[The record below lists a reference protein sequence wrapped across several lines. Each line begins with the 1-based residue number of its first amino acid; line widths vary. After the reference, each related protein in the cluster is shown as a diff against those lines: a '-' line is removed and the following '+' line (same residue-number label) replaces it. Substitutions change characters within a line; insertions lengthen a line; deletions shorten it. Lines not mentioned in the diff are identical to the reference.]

1 MKQTYLPNFL
11 NGKWIE
17 LKYSP
22 HSLSRIEERCRGC
35 LMLKPNN
42 IKLTKNSVVWW
53 EKNEEKRIKL
63 KIKIKY
69 SSSENMIL
77 IIQLDGLVKTVY
89 YENKRKNNCRQQK
102 SVR

>member
-1 MKQTYLPNFL
+1 
-11 NGKWIE
+11 
-17 LKYSP
+17 
-22 HSLSRIEERCRGC
+22 
-35 LMLKPNN
+35 MLKPNN